1 MPTGMTCNGARDLLD
16 DALSANLP
24 YVTVPAGR
32 ELGDIAIAV
41 RMWPQG
47 EHALRLALAAAG
59 DLTGLR
65 PLRPDKQRARS
76 GVQGIGALAALCA
89 ARAGDAAM
97 AALHLEQAS
106 ATLLAEALGVRADTI
121 TSADITTACRAMGR
135 SVPSPLRHRRTDPL
149 TAECPAC
156 WSGPTPGRM
165 TGPSPA
171 SRRGAPGRRPVPGG
185 TDPAARPA
193 VSRTGP
199 VARVR
204 LRVRAKRMIRQSPPR
219 RRARRPTQSACSAKP
234 TSSTSPATAM
244 LTPGSRIRRCCR

>member
-1 MPTGMTCNGARDLLD
+1 MLDHEISRISVQQARGDNLGARLREQFEFDLERGDAHWDDLQRARDLLD

-199 VARVR
+199 VARYG
-204 LRVRAKRMIRQSPPR
+204 SECEPR
-219 RRARRPTQSACSAKP
+219 
-234 TSSTSPATAM
+234 
-244 LTPGSRIRRCCR
+244 G